1 MARLISAFFNG
12 GVLYQPKAV
21 KWVGKDDKQVYQFTP
36 EVNGRLKAKEQNIAL
51 IRSALIGVVNEPG
64 GTGSR
69 SRIKTGALWPAK
81 QGRLRWWRWQGKT
94 GPEGGGTPPDFNDH
108 AWFVAIASADKPEI
122 AVAVLVENGGHGGS
136 AAAPMARRCSSLLR
150 QMNISPQTQRTRR
163 RRTSPHAAEQFKG
176 DRRISNDE

>member
-69 SRIKTGALWPAK
+69 SRIKTGAIVA
-81 QGRLRWWRWQGKT
+81 GKT
-94 GPEGGGTPPDFNDH
+94 GTAQVVALGKEKPVQKGEEPPPDFNDH
-108 AWFVAIASADKPEI
+108 AWFVAIASADKPD
-122 AVAVLVENGGHGGS
+122 GKRR
-136 AAAPMARRCSSLLR
+136 ARRKRGGAHGPGDVRGLLR

-163 RRTSPHAAEQFKG
+163 TRTSPHAAEQFKG
-176 DRRISNDE
+176 EPQNIE

>member
-12 GVLYQPKAV
+12 GYLYQPKGG
-21 KWVGKDDKQVYQFTP
+21 KWVGMDDKQVYQFTP

-64 GTGSR
+64 GTGSK
-69 SRIKTGALWPAK
+69 SRLKTGPIVA
-81 QGRLRWWRWQGKT
+81 GKT
-94 GPEGGGTPPDFNDH
+94 GTAQVVALGKEKPVQKGEDPPPDLNDH

-136 AAAPMARRCSSLLR
+136 AAGPMARELFETFYGKV
-150 QMNISPQTQRTRR
+150 P
-163 RRTSPHAAEQFKG
+163 
-176 DRRISNDE
+176 